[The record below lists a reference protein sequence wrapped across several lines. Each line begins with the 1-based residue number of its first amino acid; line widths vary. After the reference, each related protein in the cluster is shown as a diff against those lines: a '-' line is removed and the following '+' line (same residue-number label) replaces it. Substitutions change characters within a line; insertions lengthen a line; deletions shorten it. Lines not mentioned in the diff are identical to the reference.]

1 MLQLYL
7 SAWVLILFGEV
18 RSRESEREDEGRR
31 ERDCFVVGL
40 YRIREEATESD
51 ERLKKGRSEL
61 IVVLVR

>member
-1 MLQLYL
+1 MKGG
-7 SAWVLILFGEV
+7 VEM
-18 RSRESEREDEGRR
+18 GRR
-31 ERDCFVVGL
+31 REMRERCDVVGL